1 MKDAQLLLEKLDDR
15 LLSNGLGSGLV
26 GAVEDAVVFVAMVPV
41 VKVDAG
47 ALWMI
52 DEVTDAG
59 RIALGS
65 SRRLSSWGDT

>member
-1 MKDAQLLLEKLDDR
+1 MKEAQLLLEKLDDR

-26 GAVEDAVVFVAMVPV
+26 GPVEDGVVLVGLVPV
-41 VKVDAG
+41 VMVDAG

-52 DEVTDAG
+52 EVTDAG
-59 RIALGS
+59 RMALGS